1 MATLEL
7 PQLGPL
13 IDEVINWKA
22 CIVCQKENGLFV
34 LKPKLE
40 AYSRLLSAIKDRALM
55 NDNQNIK
62 IYKRLQNYTPECLMR
77 NNATW
82 HRICYSNTTNN
93 TDIQRARKR
102 YERGLSTEKYIPKKK
117 GHPSQSDI
125 IEPSP
130 LY

>member
-1 MATLEL
+1 
-7 PQLGPL
+7 
-13 IDEVINWKA
+13 
-22 CIVCQKENGLFV
+22 
-34 LKPKLE
+34 
-40 AYSRLLSAIKDRALM
+40 M

-117 GHPSQSDI
+117 VRPSQSDI
-125 IEPSP
+125 IEPSSSDVV
-130 LY
+130 